1 MKARYE
7 VCYEVITKRTGNV
20 ARQRQI
26 YTAESVAEAKAEFL
40 KHYRNSGDLSYRIVS
55 CIKK

>member
-40 KHYRNSGDLSYRIVS
+40 KHYRNSGDPVKNSV
-55 CIKK
+55 